1 MAEEIGQISVGL
13 SLNDAGFNS
22 SVSGINR
29 SLKVLGAELGSIR
42 AKGAEWGNS
51 VEGLSQRQDALG
63 RTLQVQE
70 AKVKQLRDAYERSA
84 AETGQYS
91 EQTQRLAQSLNRA
104 VSQFNRTEAELKGVT
119 SELERQQAEL
129 AQSSSKW
136 SQLQE
141 KMSNVGTRLQGVGQG
156 MRNVGQS
163 LALGLTAPLLAVGVA
178 SVKTAADFE
187 GQMSRVGAISGATSD
202 ELEKLRQSALDL
214 GASSSKSASE
224 VAIAQENLA
233 ALGFTANDILSA
245 MPGVISAAEASGAD
259 MALTAETMASALN
272 IFGLEASESTRVADI
287 LAQTANQSAADIND
301 MSYALKYAGPVA
313 ANLGVSMEELSASI
327 GIMTDAGLDGSS
339 AGTALRAGLLA
350 LLKPSEENSK
360 KMDAL
365 GISMTDA
372 NGKFVG
378 IEGVIKN
385 LNDSMKGMTD
395 TQKTATLAALVGTE
409 ASSGFL
415 ALMKAGPS
423 EIDKMT
429 TALEN
434 SEGASAKTAKTMKEN
449 LKGSLE
455 ELGGS
460 LETLKIT
467 VGNALAPTV
476 LALAEKLQKLA
487 EWFTNLSPEAQKTT
501 LVLAGIA
508 AAIGPLLIAFG
519 AIASAIGSLMTA
531 FGAISGAIA
540 AAGGAAAALGA
551 VFTAL
556 TGPIGL
562 TVLALGAL
570 GIGAYKVAQE
580 MKKPAL
586 EAEIFGDKVSES
598 TQKAVG
604 AYLELD
610 EQATVALNQ
619 LSWSQQTV
627 TGEMASQLIQ
637 TYSQMGDQIL
647 TEMQTD
653 HAAQLEQTKTF
664 FAQSNVLSKEEEAK
678 IVQNVQTSQEEQQQ
692 KVTEGQARIAEILN
706 TAKEQKRAITEAEKT
721 EINKIQ
727 ESMKVQ
733 AVKVMSESEAEQKA
747 ILEKL
752 KTEATKISA
761 EQAAAVVKNSK
772 KQKDEVVKEANDQY
786 TKSVAEIIRMR
797 DESKTISADQAN
809 KLIAEAKKQRDGTIK
824 NAEETHDKVVAEA
837 QAQAT
842 EHVDKVNWETGQIK
856 TKWQVMK
863 TDIGNKMDEIRS
875 YAKTGWDYIS
885 SQTSKKASEMKE
897 AASNKFNEMKTAVSN
912 KMDEVKSSIETKWN
926 NAKSFLTNIDLSSVG
941 RDIVQGLVNGIR
953 NKFEDVR
960 KAASELAEKVKGAIK
975 GAMDINSPSKVT
987 TQYGE
992 WTGEGFAIGIQK
1004 KSVEAEKSAKNMAK
1018 KVSEAI
1024 KNAEVKFDTK
1034 KINADQYIATLK
1046 KIDAQHKLT
1055 GEQSRK
1061 IQKEIAATQAAKAK
1075 ENDKE
1080 KALALQFYKSLDAIN
1095 DKYVQKS
1102 RTVAQELARTERT
1115 LTEEYKNQWKERKKA
1130 IASFADLFAIVE
1142 TKEVD
1147 PTSLITAL
1155 ESQVGAINQYSNAIN
1170 ELKRRGLNKDIVTE
1184 LEAKGPNAAA
1194 EIATLAAFTDEQL
1207 AQYQRLYD
1215 EKNKLAVAQ
1224 TTKEMAEE
1232 RAELARKIEA
1242 ERNKAKET
1250 MGAYKTA
1257 WVKEIQDL
1265 KTKTLT
1271 EMGSL
1276 TNGMRNAGKNAA
1288 SGLIEGMNSMRG
1300 PLEAAAKALA
1310 SSVSSSLK
1318 GALKI
1323 KSPSRLLR
1331 DEVGA
1336 MIPAGIAVGMD
1347 QYKGL
1352 VSSAAQSLA
1361 QVAMPNTN
1369 FEKVATRNA
1378 QIQAATSTPTQVG
1391 SSHITIE
1398 VPVNLDGYEVA
1409 RIAQPY
1415 IDTNQQSKTR
1425 QKSYMKGV

>member
-1 MAEEIGQISVGL
+1 MTQEIGKLSVSL
-13 SLNDAGFNS
+13 SLEDSQFNT

-29 SLKVLGAELGSIR
+29 SLKTLGAELAAMK
-42 AKGAEWGNS
+42 AKGSAWGNS
-51 VEGLSQRQDALG
+51 IEGLSQKQNALG
-63 RTLQVQE
+63 RTLSVQE

-163 LALGLTAPLLAVGVA
+163 LALGLTAPLLAVGAA

-501 LVLAGIA
+501 LALAGIA

-519 AIASAIGSLMTA
+519 AMASAIGSLMTTY
-531 FGAISGAIA
+531 GAISLAITN
-540 AAGGAAAALGA
+540 AGGAAAALGA

-580 MKKPAL
+580 MKQPAL

-824 NAEETHDKVVAEA
+824 NAEETHDKVVSEA

-885 SQTSKKASEMKE
+885 SQTSKKASEMKQ
-897 AASNKFNEMKTAVSN
+897 AASDKFNEMKTAVSN

-960 KAASELAEKVKGAIK
+960 KAASELAEKVKGAIT

-992 WTGEGFAIGIQK
+992 WTGEGFANGISK
-1004 KSVEAEKSAKNMAK
+1004 SSKKAEAKAKAMAKSVSD
-1018 KVSEAI
+1018 AI
-1024 KNAEVKFDTK
+1024 KNAEVKFDTN
-1034 KINADQYIATLK
+1034 KINADQYISALK
-1046 KIDAQHKLT
+1046 RIDAQHKLT
-1055 GEQSRK
+1055 AEQSRK
-1061 IQKEIAATQAAKAK
+1061 IQSEIYAATQAKAK
-1075 ENDKE
+1075 ESAAEAKIAADFYSKLDKLNDDYVAKVRATRDQLKATE
-1080 KALALQFYKSLDAIN
+1080 KALTDEYK
-1095 DKYVQKS
+1095 K
-1102 RTVAQELARTERT
+1102 ELAD
-1115 LTEEYKNQWKERKKA
+1115 RKAALINFASIFDEITPKTDVSGDKL
-1130 IASFADLFAIVE
+1130 IANLG
-1142 TKEVD
+1142 TQVD
-1147 PTSLITAL
+1147 ALKQYATSINAL
-1155 ESQVGAINQYSNAIN
+1155 KG
-1170 ELKRRGLNKDIVTE
+1170 RGLSQALLEE
-1184 LEAKGPNAAA
+1184 LENQGPKAAA
-1194 EIATLAAFTDEQL
+1194 EIAALASLNDAQL
-1207 AQYQRLYD
+1207 AEYQRLYD
-1215 EKNKLAVAQ
+1215 EKTRIASVQAS
-1224 TTKEMAEE
+1224 KEMVEE
-1232 RAELARKIEA
+1232 KAELARKIEA
-1242 ERNKAKET
+1242 ERKKAEQTVLSYKNEWLKQINALKAETVKT
-1250 MGAYKTA
+1250 MG
-1257 WVKEIQDL
+1257 E
-1265 KTKTLT
+1265 LT
-1271 EMGSL
+1271 P
-1276 TNGMRNAGKNAA
+1276 GMQNAGKNAIK
-1288 SGLIEGMNSMRG
+1288 GMIEGMKAMKG
-1300 PLEAAAKALA
+1300 PLLEEAQALAAAVEKTI
-1310 SSVSSSLK
+1310 K
-1318 GALKI
+1318 TALKI
-1323 KSPSRLLR
+1323 KSPSRLMR
-1331 DEVGA
+1331 DEVGK
-1336 MIPAGIAVGMD
+1336 MIPAGVAIGIEGNMGVVA
-1347 QYKGL
+1347 K
-1352 VSSAAQSLA
+1352 AAQSLA
-1361 QVAMPNTN
+1361 RVASSSQMSSVVPSSTS
-1369 FEKVATRNA
+1369 TRNYNNSAVINVYSPSANPIEIQRA
-1378 QIQAATSTPTQVG
+1378 QRQEQRRLAA
-1391 SSHITIE
+1391 
-1398 VPVNLDGYEVA
+1398 DW
-1409 RIAQPY
+1409 
-1415 IDTNQQSKTR
+1415 
-1425 QKSYMKGV
+1425 GV